1 MGLIQHSKSARQS
14 EPGADGVT
22 DICICIF
29 PFHGKTAQCPDP
41 KWGVLAESHFESSVH
56 SGGPVP
62 ARTWEGKGSFAMG
75 ATKQWMDRTVKSSD
89 CFEEQPLSAQSPG
102 EIRGDPL

>member
-1 MGLIQHSKSARQS
+1 MSQTYASAS
-14 EPGADGVT
+14 SPSMAKLLSVLN
-22 DICICIF
+22 
-29 PFHGKTAQCPDP
+29 P
-41 KWGVLAESHFESSVH
+41 KWGVLAESHCESSVH

-62 ARTWEGKGSFAMG
+62 ARTREGKGSFAMG